1 MKSLV
6 LMCLSLIVAACATSV
21 DANSSIVEYGCEDV
35 VLLGRVT
42 SITYSDKIS
51 EEERCIYTTDGECIT
66 WRGRYEL
73 DITVKKVFIGDETRT
88 TVPAFYIAHSQIRSD
103 VDFVFV
109 LTPADKRYELKR
121 VYISNEESTLELS
134 ESCSSAK

>member
-1 MKSLV
+1 
-6 LMCLSLIVAACATSV
+6 MCLPLFVAACATTGNT
-21 DANSSIVEYGCEDV
+21 NSSIVEYGCKDV

-66 WRGRYEL
+66 WRGLYEL
-73 DITVKKVFIGDETRT
+73 DITVKKVFIGDEARAI
-88 TVPAFYIAHSQIRSD
+88 VPAFYIAHGQIRSD

-109 LTPADKRYELKR
+109 LMPTDERYELKR
-121 VYISNEESTLELS
+121 AYISDVKSINSLA
-134 ESCSSAK
+134 ESCSSAD